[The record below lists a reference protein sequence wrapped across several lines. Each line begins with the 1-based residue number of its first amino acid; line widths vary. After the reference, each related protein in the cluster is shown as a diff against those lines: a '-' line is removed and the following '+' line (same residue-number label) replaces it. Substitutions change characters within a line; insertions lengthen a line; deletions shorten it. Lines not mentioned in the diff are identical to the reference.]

1 VVELFIFIKT
11 YIFNTPFSTT
21 QQFKLQQLF
30 MIHIKGALQAI
41 TIVSNTWERSLQFYQ
56 EGLGY
61 QVLSEGFLSE
71 NQKNNFGKN
80 LNKYALLGHQE
91 GSVVRLIELNNP
103 NATPNRVGARPWD
116 CGMAVFEAGTPD
128 VEKAYEKL
136 IRNRFGALALPA
148 EFDCEGPEPLGY
160 IVMKSTAFI
169 GPSGEQIFVTQIVN
183 RRGGVSLL
191 KEKTVDGINTPAN
204 CVISI
209 QNREIQEKFWKN
221 IIGIVPVNDL
231 VLKQARAAAIMGGPA
246 DMGFDMCLM
255 GHGLERVGME
265 QHVYESHN
273 PTYDFKIYPCDF
285 SKTGLASAAWFGQN
299 LEELRG
305 KLLANGFEIK
315 SNIGLPIRNNSE
327 PEALVF
333 VGPYGEIIEL
343 LASPPLTP

>member
-1 VVELFIFIKT
+1 MT
-11 YIFNTPFSTT
+11 
-21 QQFKLQQLF
+21 
-30 MIHIKGALQAI
+30 HIIGALQAI
-41 TIVSNTWERSLQFYQ
+41 TIVTNTWQRSLQFYQ
-56 EGLGY
+56 NGLGY

-71 NQKNNFGKN
+71 NQKKIFGEN
-80 LNKYALLGHQE
+80 LGKYVLLGHKE
-91 GSVVRLIELNNP
+91 GSVVRLIELNDSL
-103 NATPNRVGARPWD
+103 AIPNRVGARPWD

-136 IRNRFGALALPA
+136 IRNRFGALALPT

-183 RRGGVSLL
+183 RKGGVSLL

-209 QNREIQEKFWKN
+209 RNRDIQETFWRD

-231 VLKQARAAAIMGGPA
+231 VLKQSGAAAIMGGPA

-255 GHGLERVGME
+255 GHGMERVGME
-265 QHVYESHN
+265 QHVYEPHN
-273 PTYDFKIYPCDF
+273 PTYDFKIFPCDF
-285 SKTGLASAAWFGQN
+285 SKTGLASAAWVGQN

-315 SNIGLPIRNNSE
+315 ANIGLPVRNNPE
-327 PEALVF
+327 PDALVF
-333 VGPYGEIIEL
+333 AGPYGEIIEL
-343 LASPPLTP
+343 LVGM